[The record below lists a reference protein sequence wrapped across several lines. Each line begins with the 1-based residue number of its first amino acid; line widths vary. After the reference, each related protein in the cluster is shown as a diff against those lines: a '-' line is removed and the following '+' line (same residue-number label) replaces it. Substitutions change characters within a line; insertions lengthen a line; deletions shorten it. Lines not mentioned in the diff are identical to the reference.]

1 MNTMEVNKRGKK
13 YQARYRWRTPG
24 DKKQHTT
31 SKSFTRKSDAESW
44 WTKQKIEHLQGM
56 NQAYTTFLWVFDH
69 YYNTYKKDHLREN
82 TQKSW
87 NFARKHVVDYFGKD
101 KMIQKLTND
110 DYQQFINSLSDLS
123 HASVKLINQCC
134 TQVLEYAVQQGYIN
148 RNPAK
153 LVTAGGQKA
162 RKVEYLNLKQIK
174 AVLKYCRNY
183 HSRKREHKP
192 VYVGTACLIEAAIL
206 SGARL
211 GELAGL
217 TWSNVDDKNNVLH
230 ITRQI
235 DTRSRKDPTPKFR
248 STKNDNSVRDIPVPA
263 YLIDDMKKLRTEG
276 DVLVF
281 YTQRNKPVSTSSAS
295 RYTHRMLKKLG
306 INNKNFH
313 FHSFRHSH
321 VALLLSEGV
330 DIYAISKRLGH
341 NNIRTTL
348 QIYSYLLTEKENKEN
363 KKILKVLN
371 NL

>member
-1 MNTMEVNKRGKK
+1 MAVNQRGKK
-13 YQARYRWRTPG
+13 WEARLRWRLPDGSETG
-24 DKKQHTT
+24 VSQT
-31 SKSFTRKSDAESW
+31 FTRKKDAQDWELE
-44 WTKQKIEHLQGM
+44 QKINHKQGM
-56 NQAYTTFLWVFDH
+56 VKPITTFIYIFDK
-69 YYNTYKKDHLREN
+69 YYDTYKKPHLRQN
-82 TQKSW
+82 TLKSW
-87 NFARKHVVDYFGKD
+87 NFARQHAVSYFGDRKP
-101 KMIQKLTND
+101 IQKINGD
-110 DYQQFINSLSDLS
+110 DYQKFINSLSDLS
-123 HASVKLINQCC
+123 HSSVKLINQCC

-148 RNPAK
+148 RNPSK
-153 LVTAGGQKA
+153 LAHAGGQKA
-162 RKVEYLNLKQIK
+162 REVEYLNLNQIK

-192 VYVGTACLIEAAIL
+192 VVVGTACLIEAAIL

-217 TWSNVDDKNNVLH
+217 TWDSVDDKNNILH
-230 ITRQI
+230 ITRQL

-248 STKNDNSVRDIPVPA
+248 STKTDNSVRDIPVPS
-263 YLIDDMKKLRTEG
+263 YLIDDMKKLRCDG

-295 RYTHRMLKKLG
+295 RYTHRMLKKLN

-321 VALLLSEGV
+321 VALLLSRGV
-330 DIYAISKRLGH
+330 DIYAISRRLGH

-348 QIYSYLLTEKENKEN
+348 QIYSYLLREKEDEEN
-363 KKILKVLN
+363 KKIIKVLN